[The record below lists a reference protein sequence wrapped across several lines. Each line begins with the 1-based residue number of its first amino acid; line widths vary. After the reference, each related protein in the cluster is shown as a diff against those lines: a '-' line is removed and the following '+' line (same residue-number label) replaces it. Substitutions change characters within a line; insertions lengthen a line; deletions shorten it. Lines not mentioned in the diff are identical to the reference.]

1 MGYQFSNGT
10 KLRSN
15 VAWSHPDTGAHYPAN
30 FLALSTERDRE
41 SLGISWVNEANQQ
54 WDQRFYKGYDDDG
67 NLIPKRLVD
76 ENAVGEDGEAVL
88 DADGNQVVDTGL
100 KTLWK
105 ATQNEIA
112 ASLLNDSDKR
122 VIKAL
127 DEATTFAE
135 FKAAKPANYTTYRA
149 AVRTACNTR
158 QTEID
163 NCSDVAALKELL
175 FGSAQVQQTD
185 DDGNGVVD
193 GDGNP
198 VMIANPALATAWPEL
213 AES

>member
-10 KLRSN
+10 KLNPS
-15 VAWSHPDTGAHYPAN
+15 APWTHPTTGAHYPAN
-30 FLALSTERDRE
+30 FLQHLTVSDRE
-41 SLGISWVNEANQQ
+41 SLGITWVAETNQV
-54 WDQRFYKGYDDDG
+54 WDQQFYWGYDSDSNLIPKQLNDEPAVDDDG
-67 NLIPKRLVD
+67 NEL
-76 ENAVGEDGEAVL
+76 GYT
-88 DADGNQVVDTGL
+88 QTGL

-105 ATQNEIA
+105 AKQNDIA
-112 ASLLNDSDKR
+112 TSLIGESDKR
-122 VIKAL
+122 IIKAL
-127 DEATTFAE
+127 DEATSFAE

-158 QTEID
+158 QAEID
-163 NCSDVAALKELL
+163 ACTTVEQLRELL
-175 FGSAQVQQTD
+175 KGSVQVQQTD

-193 GDGNP
+193 DDGNP